1 MKNIAFFCEYAR
13 NGQRN
18 GRFISCR
25 SEPSPP
31 ETATVRRGI
40 RSTSPEAGKA
50 DSDSSDGDDAE
61 TPPIYLEVDSD
72 ITFNFASNLETVH
85 SGQGYFSHFLPSL
98 PSRSPQFVVI
108 LVGCQRSRLSSV
120 PSIPTQACSYVFFL
134 SSPSFSLKIVLHF
147 LCFYAV
153 NFATNIRTSR
163 IFQTLFTQNL
173 KCCKVKERHKLQST
187 MNFETL
193 QIQCA
198 VLFLLLSYFFLLL
211 SYFDPT
217 FLLFE
222 VLLFSYVFT

>member
-25 SEPSPP
+25 SEQSPP

-40 RSTSPEAGKA
+40 RSTCPEVGKA
-50 DSDSSDGDDAE
+50 DSDSSGDDDAE

-98 PSRSPQFVVI
+98 PSRSQFVVI

-120 PSIPTQACSYVFFL
+120 PSIPTQACSYVSFL
-134 SSPSFSLKIVLHF
+134 SSPKKFFFKNCPTFFVFLRRECCHEHQNIANFS
-147 LCFYAV
+147 
-153 NFATNIRTSR
+153 NILYSKFKT
-163 IFQTLFTQNL
+163 
-173 KCCKVKERHKLQST
+173 LQS
-187 MNFETL
+187 
-193 QIQCA
+193 
-198 VLFLLLSYFFLLL
+198 
-211 SYFDPT
+211 
-217 FLLFE
+217 
-222 VLLFSYVFT
+222 